1 MAQTRSISLKLF
13 LEGIEIDCARA
24 DVQAGIGGPATASI
38 HIPAAPSSHEF
49 LPRTLVHLFYLD
61 MGLHAIHEDGIAKA
75 DPNDPKNWKL
85 LFGGEVTSYGYR
97 NMGGNRSIVLSCLD
111 FSSYWSSAQLYW
123 GGSRGSSLHNKKK
136 AVFAGAT
143 VVAKGKK
150 RGANTI
156 INILSRKPATNPKLP
171 GLLGGLVSLLESA
184 TGVFGGEKQSTKNFR
199 GVNDFMS
206 QAEIRLK
213 LTRMLGAAPNDDT
226 SQAFIGSSQFRRYFR
241 RVSRSVGS
249 TASYMQLTSMLL
261 GKVYHQWSSVAAPPY
276 IEKGA
281 KVSIKIAKPR
291 TGALFADP
299 VLGEFHRRICEAWR
313 VTAQRLT
320 DRKKAATSGDETG
333 TEPGLLKL
341 DYVHL
346 IEVGL
351 TVSDQEGDAL
361 VSAEAPT
368 SGTSEVD
375 IEPDSNGHRQY
386 AAGIAASQLLE
397 YSDADLQELSASTQE
412 RARARGATSAAQARH
427 IGYTVKSVILANGI
441 LRQVVVADKHGYH
454 GDEVFTQHTLKNLR
468 SIRSL
473 LEQACNALK
482 KLSYGSARIETR
494 ELELDERLHAFMFNP
509 DIYMVP
515 PPRCNVIFPDHYSS
529 ISFSRNW
536 LAETTRLWMFGR
548 TKSGKDKKNV
558 YFAPNVSM
566 TGIKG
571 VKRAVDAVKK
581 GASIVLPH
589 EKFVGIVPAF
599 EGLGDNDIFK
609 KLHKREV
616 RDVRKRG
623 GDSGD
628 VSGRAAGSPQE
639 HLQRAA
645 NFVFFAKR
653 FQNRNIQIE
662 GRFMPQLVPGW
673 PAMVLDPDSARSS
686 SADASIKPV
695 HYLGVV
701 AKLNHSITSGGGATT
716 SVLLTKCRVHNE
728 GMDLFGDED
737 GVAEDKTYRSNR
749 QKVGEYP
756 VPYSGR
762 SPQGYAIIE
771 HITAEV
777 VAQYNPEFV
786 PKKGAKYIFIP
797 KDQRIQSD
805 VKSAFVEDGQHMDG
819 HEVVGEVDP
828 LDNVPVSPDPVFT
841 VEVFEV
847 VTTTT
852 KKEVD
857 YNLEDTLT
865 PPWFA
870 DIYRKDKIG
879 GDYYYPMAGC
889 LASTDGLDLNFAG
902 VTSAPVDAAF
912 IGKEQEPTDV
922 YIETGADGE
931 GAVKKVKVPASI
943 GDGSAGVKDAAESLA
958 ALWVAVREANGD
970 MDQFIEQYTLR
981 KHASLNDMYGGHNPN
996 LVFKDNS
1003 WRIALNLNSEDVGFH
1018 GDAFGAFTDLAS
1030 VDGSPIAQAAG
1041 QMLEEG
1047 PGEAGEAKEVGSEI
1061 DPRLERGARVMAYL
1075 EELLLMGR
1083 SDG

>member
-1 MAQTRSISLKLF
+1 MAQTRSIALKLF

-24 DVQAGIGGPATASI
+24 DVEASINGPATASI

-61 MGLHAIHEDGIAKA
+61 MGLNAVHEDGLAKA

-97 NMGGNRSIVLSCLD
+97 NMGGTRSIVLSCLD

-150 RGANTI
+150 SGANTI

-184 TGVFGGEKQSTKNFR
+184 TGVFSGEKKSTKNFR

-206 QAEIRLK
+206 QAELRLK

-261 GKVYHQWSSVAAPPY
+261 GKVYHQWASVAAPPY

-281 KVSIKIAKPR
+281 KVSIKIAHPR
-291 TGALFADP
+291 KGALYTDP
-299 VLGEFHRRICEAWR
+299 VLSEFDRRICAAWR
-313 VTAQRLT
+313 VTALRMT
-320 DRKKAATSGDETG
+320 SRKEAATRGEEG
-333 TEPGLLKL
+333 TEPTLLAK
-341 DYVHL
+341 DYVY
-346 IEVGL
+346 L
-351 TVSDQEGDAL
+351 TAPGVSGGAEGDL
-361 VSAEAPT
+361 QESAEVA
-368 SGTSEVD
+368 EY
-375 IEPDSNGHRQY
+375 PDSDGHGIY
-386 AAGIAASQLLE
+386 ARDITATQLLDHSE
-397 YSDADLQELSASTQE
+397 DDLQELSAATQE
-412 RARARGATSAAQARH
+412 RARAGGVTSAAKARF
-427 IGYTVKSVILANGI
+427 IGLTVKMVILANRI
-441 LRQVVVADKHGYH
+441 LREVLTVTDPNGWH
-454 GDEVFTQHTLKNLR
+454 GDVIYGRHTLKHLEE
-468 SIRSL
+468 IKSL
-473 LEQACNALK
+473 LEKACNGLR
-482 KLSYGSARIETR
+482 KLSHGTARIETR
-494 ELELDERLHAFMFNP
+494 ELELDERLHAFLFMP

-529 ISFSRNW
+529 ITFSRNW

-548 TKSGKDKKNV
+548 TNSGKDKKNV

-566 TGIKG
+566 TGMKG
-571 VKRAVDAVKK
+571 VSRAIDAVKK

-589 EKFVGIVPAF
+589 EKFVGIIPAF

-609 KLHKREV
+609 KLHKKEV
-616 RDVRKRG
+616 REVRKRG

-653 FQNRNIQIE
+653 YQNRNIQIE
-662 GRFMPQLVPGW
+662 GRFMPQLIPGW
-673 PAMVLDPDSARSS
+673 PALVLDPDSARSS
-686 SADASIKPV
+686 ATEANVKPV

-701 AKLNHSITSGGGATT
+701 AKLRHSITSGGGATS
-716 SVLLTKCRVHNE
+716 SVMLTKCRVHNE
-728 GMDLFGDED
+728 DLDIFGDD
-737 GVAEDKTYRSNR
+737 GDTASVKSYSSNKR
-749 QKVGEYP
+749 KVGDYR

-771 HITAEV
+771 HISAEV

-786 PKKGAKYIFIP
+786 PKRGAKYIFIP
-797 KDQRIQSD
+797 KDLRLESD
-805 VKSAFVEDGQHMDG
+805 EKSAFVEDGQHMDG
-819 HEVVGEVDP
+819 HEVEGEVIP
-828 LDNVPVSPDPVFT
+828 ENHVAASPDPVFV
-841 VEVFEV
+841 VEVFEIV
-847 VTTTT
+847 NAST

-870 DIYRKDKIG
+870 AIYRKDKIG
-879 GDYYYPMAGC
+879 SEYYYPMAGC
-889 LASTDGLDLNFAG
+889 MACTDGIDFEGGPVPADKNG
-902 VTSAPVDAAF
+902 PVDPTELYLQSGPNAA
-912 IGKEQEPTDV
+912 
-922 YIETGADGE
+922 
-931 GAVKKVKVPASI
+931 AVKVKVPASI
-943 GDGSAGVKDAAESLA
+943 VEGGAGIKDAAESLA
-958 ALWVAVREANGD
+958 ALWVSVREANGD

-981 KHASLNDMYGGHNPN
+981 KYADLNDMYGGHNPS

-1003 WRIALNLNSEDVGFH
+1003 WRLAINLNSEDVGFH

-1030 VDGSPIAQAAG
+1030 VNGSPIAWEAAG
-1041 QMLEEG
+1041 TLPEG
-1047 PGEAGEAKEVGSEI
+1047 PGETGVAEEVRSEI
-1061 DPRLERGARVMAYL
+1061 DPRKERGARVMAYL